1 MIQIPWRRVAGVAL
15 VMCLL
20 LANTSYAETTQDNIN
35 DAKNQIEDLKDQKK
49 DAEDTVN
56 DISGKKDALESDL
69 SGLNGQLSD
78 IVAQI
83 NDLEGQISDK
93 QGEIDQAKED
103 LAAAE
108 TQSAKQYEDM
118 KLRIQFMYENGS
130 TPVWQMLAEAE
141 SFSDF
146 LNRTEYITD
155 INAYDRKK
163 LVEYQDLQ
171 EQIAAQKEDLESD
184 MTELVAMQDDMKKKQ
199 ANVSS
204 LINTTK
210 ANLAQTQEDL
220 ADAQSN
226 VADLEDKINQM
237 VEYEKQLE
245 IQKAK
250 EDAARLAAIKEQEK
264 EDTSTVVYV
273 PTDSDQYLLGAI
285 IQCEAG
291 GEGEDGMKAVAG
303 VVMNRVHAKGGEYA
317 RVGQGSIRNIIFQP
331 YQFVCASETEG
342 GAYNPQNIYNM
353 RPEQIHYDIAD
364 WAIAGNRLPDV
375 ADSLWFY
382 NPFGPTCRSFFPS
395 KVGYWQTRI
404 GDHCFYNPTDAYYQT

>member
-1 MIQIPWRRVAGVAL
+1 MIQIPWRRVAGAAL

-108 TQSAKQYEDM
+108 AQSAKQYEDM

-250 EDAARLAAIKEQEK
+250 EDAARLAAIN
-264 EDTSTVVYV
+264 TSTVVYV

-291 GEGEDGMKAVAG
+291 GESYDGKLAVGSVVINRVKSSYFPNSVSGVIYQSGQFSPVASGRLAYRLEAG
-303 VVMNRVHAKGGEYA
+303 VDGSCLQAAQDVLNGNIT
-317 RVGQGSIRNIIFQP
+317 VGCLYFRQNNGIIQGTVI
-331 YQFVCASETEG
+331 
-342 GAYNPQNIYNM
+342 
-353 RPEQIHYDIAD
+353 
-364 WAIAGNRLPDV
+364 GNHV
-375 ADSLWFY
+375 FY
-382 NPFGPTCRSFFPS
+382 
-395 KVGYWQTRI
+395 
-404 GDHCFYNPTDAYYQT
+404 